1 VPEQVA
7 YQFVNFL
14 FDGKMVSSKN
24 AFALGSNEYQM
35 VKNMRYVEDGV
46 ETRRGCS
53 IHNATDVNDGST
65 TISSIMQMVVDRYSL
80 TRTIIQADDLKYYY
94 DDDLPTVGAFT
105 GLTMYPTTED
115 ASALRAIS
123 CGVGE
128 TEIFCNAEENWV
140 YHGTQPRP
148 TAIFHYDDSATS
160 YISWIDEIYSLKTTD
175 LMILDDMTGSDYIY
189 LGFWVPFSGAYFDL
203 TTFNTNAADMLGQYF
218 NGAWTDLPTGGDNES
233 NTTYKYENCSDISD
247 WNNQDSGNA
256 ASTQATF
263 DSREVFK
270 ILGGATGGGNTAK
283 IDLDLGTFGDD
294 VTTTIRLYHE
304 DLGTQADVDHFALEI
319 DTLEW
324 RMVIRF
330 GTDGLFV
337 YDGGTWNEIGTNI
350 VDVDTWTTWTFQMD
364 FDAETANIWKDGVSV
379 ATGVDV
385 SYIGDTDGMID
396 ILQYSNTTANRLTYI
411 DYIKVGDDI
420 LDGAGFSDGT
430 ESGTS
435 TLGQD
440 GLISWNLPTD
450 WVPTM
455 VEGGLWYFMR
465 FKPDATLDAE
475 VEVNNIYI
483 QAPMQ
488 KLANLWDQSWQ
499 PVSGCY
505 HFDETQSEYK
515 DYLPKVIDGLTAT
528 YMFLEDFE
536 GGADNDGI
544 YIGTPYKP
552 LAFRIKV
559 DPEHTNVGNAEFD
572 VIEGWD
578 GGAWDA
584 GTGLT
589 DTTKG
594 GSGDIASLSQNG
606 LISFNNGSIAYRR
619 GMLEGEEF
627 PMYWTRLEIDA
638 DAVTAEVR
646 IWDIAYIPDM
656 DDPSGASS
664 CMEFK
669 DRLLL
674 IGPKDYPNEVWI
686 SAPYNPQGFNG
697 NEFTKMV
704 FGDGRKLTDGVSFFN
719 EALVFKEDSTWLI
732 QGFRRVGAGAFGR
745 LRLDSKVGAFR
756 KTAQLGRIW
765 ITEAG
770 AGADDYR
777 NVVFFQHRTGV
788 YFSDGNK
795 PIYISDDVSSYFN
808 ENHADYV
815 GAANI
820 AGIDSWFDYSKD
832 EYHLVFATG
841 LELVYNAW
849 FKKWSDFERDVD
861 LKSGAAV
868 IGSSGEPLTYGG
880 SAIGKVFRLEN
891 DTSDKDSSD
900 ADAAIDAHVITKAH
914 WPGELEHEINFRRL
928 ILVGEGNLT
937 NGGVITINGA
947 IDGGDITDN
956 TDAQYFTLDDTLDT
970 DDTYDHRGY
979 VKGMFP
985 FSIGD
990 DDIEEALHTLQLKF
1004 GCSTIDLS
1012 IKLVGY
1018 GLGVAIQ
1025 RMHFDE

>member
-1 VPEQVA
+1 MPEQVA

-35 VKNMRYVEDGV
+35 VKNMRYVEDGI
-46 ETRRGCS
+46 ETRRGCA

-65 TISSIMQMVVDRYSL
+65 TIRSVMQMIVDRYSL
-80 TRTIIQADDLKYYY
+80 TRTIVQADDQKYYY
-94 DDDLPTVGAFT
+94 DDDLPTAGAFT

-115 ASALRAIS
+115 ASALKAIS

-128 TEIFCNAEENWV
+128 TEIMCNGEENWV

-148 TAIFHYDDSATS
+148 TAIFHYDVSATS
-160 YISWIDEIYSLKTTD
+160 YISWIDEIYSLKTSD
-175 LMILDDMTGSDYIY
+175 VMILDDMATGDYIY
-189 LGFWVPFSGAYFDL
+189 LGFWQPFSGAYFAFTAGND
-203 TTFNTNAADMLGQYF
+203 TAATWDVEYF
-218 NGAWTDLPTGGDNES
+218 NSGWTDVSGD
-233 NTTYKYENCSDISD
+233 
-247 WNNQDSGNA
+247 
-256 ASTQATF
+256 
-263 DSREVFK
+263 
-270 ILGGATGGGNTAK
+270 
-283 IDLDLGTFGDD
+283 
-294 VTTTIRLYHE
+294 
-304 DLGTQADVDHFALEI
+304 
-319 DTLEW
+319 
-324 RMVIRF
+324 
-330 GTDGLFV
+330 
-337 YDGGTWNEIGTNI
+337 
-350 VDVDTWTTWTFQMD
+350 
-364 FDAETANIWKDGVSV
+364 
-379 ATGVDV
+379 
-385 SYIGDTDGMID
+385 
-396 ILQYSNTTANRLTYI
+396 
-411 DYIKVGDDI
+411 
-420 LDGAGFSDGT
+420 SDGT
-430 ESGTS
+430 DVGGDTFK
-435 TLGQD
+435 QD
-440 GLISWNLPTD
+440 GLYSWTLPTD
-450 WVPTM
+450 WVPTI
-455 VEGGLWYFMR
+455 VEGGLWYFIRM
-465 FKPDATLDAE
+465 KPSAQLDAE
-475 VEVNNIYI
+475 VEINNIYI
-483 QAPMQ
+483 QSPMQ
-488 KLANLWDQSWQ
+488 KMVNLWDQNWQ

-505 HFDETQSEYK
+505 HKDDSQSEFK
-515 DYLPKVIDGLTAT
+515 DYLPKVIDGITAT

-536 GGADNDGI
+536 GGADKDGI

-559 DPEHTNVGNAEFD
+559 DPEYTNVGNAEFD

-584 GTGLT
+584 GTGLA

-594 GSGDIASLSQNG
+594 GAADIASLSQNG
-606 LISFNNGSIAYRR
+606 IISFNNGTIAYRR

-638 DAVTAEVR
+638 DAVTADVR
-646 IWDIAYIPDM
+646 VWDIAYIPDM

-674 IGPKDYPNEVWI
+674 VGVKDYPNEVWI

-795 PIYISDDVSSYFN
+795 PIYISDDISSYFN

-820 AGIDSWFDYSKD
+820 AGIDSWFDYSRD
-832 EYHLVFATG
+832 EYHLLFSTG

-849 FKKWSDFERDVD
+849 FKKWSVFGRSVD

-868 IGSSGEPLTYGG
+868 VGSSGEPLTYGG

-891 DTSDKDSSD
+891 DTSDKDSAD
-900 ADAAIDAHVITKAH
+900 ADAAIDAYVLTKAH

-947 IDGGDITDN
+947 YDGGDITDN
-956 TDAQYFTLDDTLDT
+956 TDANYFTLDDTLDT
-970 DDTYDHRGY
+970 SDTYDHRGY

-990 DDIEEALHTLQLKF
+990 DDIEESLHTLQLKF

-1025 RMHFDE
+1025 RAHFDE

>member
-1 VPEQVA
+1 MPEQVA

-35 VKNMRYVEDGV
+35 VKNMRYVEDGI

-65 TISSIMQMVVDRYSL
+65 TIESILQMVVDRYSL
-80 TRTIIQADDLKYYY
+80 TRTIVQADDQKYYY
-94 DDDLPTVGAFT
+94 DDDLPTAGAFT
-105 GLTMYPTTED
+105 GLTMYPTTEN
-115 ASALRAIS
+115 ASALKAIS

-128 TEIFCNAEENWV
+128 TEIICNGEENWV

-148 TAIFHYDDSATS
+148 TAIFHYDASATS
-160 YISWIDEIYSLKTTD
+160 YISWLDEIYSLKTSD
-175 LMILDDMTGSDYIY
+175 VMIIDALSNGDDYIY
-189 LGFWVPFSGAYFDL
+189 LGFWTPFSGAYFAL
-203 TTFNTNAADMLGQYF
+203 TAV
-218 NGAWTDLPTGGDNES
+218 NGAAGAMDVEYYNGGWTDVSGDNDETETGGD
-233 NTTYKYENCSDISD
+233 T
-247 WNNQDSGNA
+247 
-256 ASTQATF
+256 
-263 DSREVFK
+263 
-270 ILGGATGGGNTAK
+270 
-283 IDLDLGTFGDD
+283 TFGQSG
-294 VTTTIRLYHE
+294 LY
-304 DLGTQADVDHFALEI
+304 
-319 DTLEW
+319 EW
-324 RMVIRF
+324 
-330 GTDGLFV
+330 T
-337 YDGGTWNEIGTNI
+337 
-350 VDVDTWTTWTFQMD
+350 
-364 FDAETANIWKDGVSV
+364 
-379 ATGVDV
+379 
-385 SYIGDTDGMID
+385 
-396 ILQYSNTTANRLTYI
+396 
-411 DYIKVGDDI
+411 
-420 LDGAGFSDGT
+420 
-430 ESGTS
+430 
-435 TLGQD
+435 
-440 GLISWNLPTD
+440 LPTD

-455 VEGGLWYFMR
+455 VEGGLWYFIRMTPTVE
-465 FKPDATLDAE
+465 FDAE
-475 VEVNNIYI
+475 VEINNIYI

-488 KLANLWDQSWQ
+488 KLANLWDQNWQ
-499 PVSGCY
+499 PVSGAY
-505 HFDETQSEYK
+505 HYDQTQDEYK
-515 DYLPKVIDGLTAT
+515 DYLPKVIDGQQAT

-559 DPEHTNVGNAEFD
+559 DAEYTNTGNAEFD

-584 GTGLT
+584 GTGLN

-594 GSGDIASLSQNG
+594 GAADIASLSQNG
-606 LISFNNGSIAYRR
+606 IISFNNGTIAYRR
-619 GMLEGEEF
+619 GMLEGEDF

-638 DAVTAEVR
+638 DAVDADVR
-646 IWDIAYIPDM
+646 IWDISYVPDS
-656 DDPSGASS
+656 DDPSGASA

-697 NEFTKMV
+697 NEFTKMT

-719 EALVFKEDSTWLI
+719 EALIFKEDSTWLI
-732 QGFRRVGAGAFGR
+732 QGFRRTGAGAFGR
-745 LRLDSKVGAFR
+745 LRLDDRVGAFR

-765 ITEAG
+765 ITEKDA
-770 AGADDYR
+770 AADDYR

-795 PIYISDDVSSYFN
+795 PIYISDDVSNYFD
-808 ENHADYV
+808 ENHEDYV

-820 AGIDSWFDYSKD
+820 AGIDSWFDWQKN

-841 LELVYNAW
+841 LELVYNTW
-849 FKKWSDFERDVD
+849 FKKWSDFERSVD

-868 IGSSGEPLTYGG
+868 IGSNGEPLTYGG

-900 ADAAIDAHVITKAH
+900 ADAAIDAHVMTKAH

-928 ILVGEGNLT
+928 ILVGEGNNT

-956 TDAQYFTLDDTLDT
+956 SDAQYFTLDDTMDT
-970 DDTYDHRGY
+970 SDTYDHRGY
-979 VKGMFP
+979 VKKMFP

-990 DDIEEALHTLQLKF
+990 NDIEESLHTLQLKF
-1004 GCSTIDLS
+1004 GCATLDKS

-1018 GLGVAIQ
+1018 GMGVAIQ
-1025 RMHFDE
+1025 RAHFDE